1 MSKPVSWRPSD
12 EAAKALEA
20 LVERT
25 GKRKSE
31 LLDNLILN
39 ALRGPD
45 ISADND
51 QGSGAVARAR
61 LRVDHEKL
69 AAFQRKAGMTVY
81 DARKRN
87 RG

>member
-1 MSKPVSWRPSD
+1 MGKPESWRPSD
-12 EAAKALEA
+12 EAAAALA
-20 LVERT
+20 VLIKRS

-45 ISADND
+45 IAASND

-61 LRVDHEKL
+61 LRVDHEKI
-69 AAFQRKAGMTVY
+69 AAFQRRAGMTVY